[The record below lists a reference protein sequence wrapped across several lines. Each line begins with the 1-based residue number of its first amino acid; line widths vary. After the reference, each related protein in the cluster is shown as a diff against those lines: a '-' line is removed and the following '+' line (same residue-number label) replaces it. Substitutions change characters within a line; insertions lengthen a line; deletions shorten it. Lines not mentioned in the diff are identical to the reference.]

1 MAILIWICLLG
12 LIQTL
17 CKGKDKMQNKDFI
30 RLEDLKLLPQTHDFF
45 DNRVSK
51 SIPVFIITV
60 IIMCSTFLIWASFAR
75 MDDVVKAN
83 AVLRPTENIS
93 ELKCLV
99 NGEISLKNYT
109 QNQKVKKGDLLV
121 SVDYT
126 SEQLELETIENQLI
140 RYESE
145 LLDYR
150 NLLKF
155 IQNNTSPQSPTEH
168 LQNKIESYVSE
179 YNKLDL
185 QVKDIQNKYGAEKSM
200 PESMRLPQKIMELKN
215 QLEQAE
221 FSFSN
226 WKNNQLLQIN
236 ENINSYDEKIQTIKL
251 RRTVLQRNIKN
262 ANLYAPIDGSI
273 DEILALNMGDYV
285 VGGTNILRIIPNEN
299 EHLKAEIILDASKIA
314 RLKNGQI
321 VNLRFPGLP
330 PSSFG
335 QLQGTISLI
344 PADITVSSN
353 NPVFLVEADIPEPFL
368 FANNGEK
375 INLRSGLSAEA
386 RIIVSRD
393 SVMKMILRKLD
404 FVN

>member
-1 MAILIWICLLG
+1 MKNISSKNKESYIPFLPVTSVLSKNLLSSTSPSVIC
-12 LIQTL
+12 IL
-17 CKGKDKMQNKDFI
+17 CKGLICKPLQC
-30 RLEDLKLLPQTHDFF
+30 LQC
-45 DNRVSK
+45 SK
-51 SIPVFIITV
+51 CYCESCLTIYKKYNNYNSPCGCNSSMIPP
-60 IIMCSTFLIWASFAR
+60 S
-75 MDDVVKAN
+75 
-83 AVLRPTENIS
+83 
-93 ELKCLV
+93 
-99 NGEISLKNYT
+99 
-109 QNQKVKKGDLLV
+109 
-121 SVDYT
+121 
-126 SEQLELETIENQLI
+126 
-140 RYESE
+140 
-145 LLDYR
+145 
-150 NLLKF
+150 KF
-155 IQNNTSPQSPTEH
+155 IKEMLS
-168 LQNKIESYVSE
+168 K
-179 YNKLDL
+179 
-185 QVKDIQNKYGAEKSM
+185 
-200 PESMRLPQKIMELKN
+200 
-215 QLEQAE
+215 
-221 FSFSN
+221 FSFSCPYN
-226 WKNNQLLQIN
+226 CNDDQYDYYGIVNHIIICKKVKIPCPSCSVKV
-236 ENINSYDEKIQTIKL
+236 NSEKIQNIKL

-330 PSSFG
+330 PSRFG